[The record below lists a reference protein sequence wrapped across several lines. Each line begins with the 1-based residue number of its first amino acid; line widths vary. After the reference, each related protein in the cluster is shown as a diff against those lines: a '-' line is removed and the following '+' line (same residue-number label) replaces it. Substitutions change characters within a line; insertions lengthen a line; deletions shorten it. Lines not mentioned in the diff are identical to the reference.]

1 MEKKKKWKDLM
12 EEDLMNTIQHRI
24 NELTAKLRFVRSFV
38 TRELLWRDLGREQER
53 LRREQERRVHE
64 ARETLLE
71 CAKNRDD
78 FLRSTWLHGKWDTPD
93 GTLVFVDTEID
104 SGFYGPNDKS
114 PFLCFVKSSEE
125 DENRLQF
132 EYYEESVYATVD
144 GETLLWDDGD
154 TYTRHDEQ
162 KEEQRI
168 QREQVKEKL
177 AGQWE
182 AFEALALWGHENG
195 NALFQDL
202 DVYMPGSD
210 TPFLWFVDIDLDGF
224 LIYEYDDD
232 QRILV
237 WFDGDRDDVLKWS
250 DGSIYRRG
258 YDIDPDPE
266 LKTGGWASEDN
277 AIDFENIA
285 REPIPGAGNA
295 TTPRKFFHGGYL
307 LPRVSTF
314 VDSMLSISQIDPYGR
329 SHQIIHDTY
338 QSVVQR
344 DKEGSDT
351 GDAATLPSD
360 WGDDS
365 TGAQEFDKENPMK
378 TNGGS
383 DTNISSDIQW
393 EFLIKYYNDQGFG
406 NSTAE
411 TTATCLGHYD
421 KDQDVDSGAT
431 YCFYLHGYFD
441 LAKEWESKLQG
452 YNEVVKEWE
461 SKLQGYTEVSY
472 QLYRPWKR
480 PRFG

>member
-1 MEKKKKWKDLM
+1 M
-12 EEDLMNTIQHRI
+12 
-24 NELTAKLRFVRSFV
+24 ALR
-38 TRELLWRDLGREQER
+38 
-53 LRREQERRVHE
+53 
-64 ARETLLE
+64 
-71 CAKNRDD
+71 
-78 FLRSTWLHGKWDTPD
+78 
-93 GTLVFVDTEID
+93 
-104 SGFYGPNDKS
+104 
-114 PFLCFVKSSEE
+114 
-125 DENRLQF
+125 
-132 EYYEESVYATVD
+132 
-144 GETLLWDDGD
+144 
-154 TYTRHDEQ
+154 
-162 KEEQRI
+162 
-168 QREQVKEKL
+168 
-177 AGQWE
+177 
-182 AFEALALWGHENG
+182 GHENG

-210 TPFLWFVDIDLDGF
+210 TPFLWFVGIDLNGC

-232 QRILV
+232 QRILA

-295 TTPRKFFHGGYL
+295 TT
-307 LPRVSTF
+307 LPR
-314 VDSMLSISQIDPYGR
+314 DR
-329 SHQIIHDTY
+329 
-338 QSVVQR
+338 
-344 DKEGSDT
+344 
-351 GDAATLPSD
+351 
-360 WGDDS
+360 GDDS
-365 TGAQEFDKENPMK
+365 TGAKEFDKENPMK

-452 YNEVVKEWE
+452 YNDVVKEWE
-461 SKLQGYTEVSY
+461 SKLQGYNEVSY
-472 QLYRPWKR
+472 QLHRPWKR

>member
-1 MEKKKKWKDLM
+1 MD
-12 EEDLMNTIQHRI
+12 Q
-24 NELTAKLRFVRSFV
+24 
-38 TRELLWRDLGREQER
+38 
-53 LRREQERRVHE
+53 
-64 ARETLLE
+64 AREACVIFFFIRVEREVVGRNCRNYLLGQLE
-71 CAKNRDD
+71 
-78 FLRSTWLHGKWDTPD
+78 SEGGK
-93 GTLVFVDTEID
+93 GTR
-104 SGFYGPNDKS
+104 N
-114 PFLCFVKSSEE
+114 
-125 DENRLQF
+125 
-132 EYYEESVYATVD
+132 
-144 GETLLWDDGD
+144 
-154 TYTRHDEQ
+154 
-162 KEEQRI
+162 
-168 QREQVKEKL
+168 L
-177 AGQWE
+177 A
-182 AFEALALWGHENG
+182 
-195 NALFQDL
+195 
-202 DVYMPGSD
+202 
-210 TPFLWFVDIDLDGF
+210 
-224 LIYEYDDD
+224 
-232 QRILV
+232 

-266 LKTGGWASEDN
+266 LKTGGWASGDN
-277 AIDFENIA
+277 AIDFEHIENIA

-314 VDSMLSISQIDPYGR
+314 VDSMLSISQIDPYGH

-351 GDAATLPSD
+351 GDAATLPHD

-365 TGAQEFDKENPMK
+365 TGAKEFDKENPMK
-378 TNGGS
+378 TNSGG
-383 DTNISSDIQW
+383 DTNISRDIQW

-431 YCFYLHGYFD
+431 YCFYLHGCFD
-441 LAKEWESKLQG
+441 PAKEWESKLQG

-461 SKLQGYTEVSY
+461 SKLQGYNEVSY